1 MQQLK
6 LNSSVGFVR
15 QSGRSALL
23 GMAILTILLVLGCG
37 ERETKEDPPSPT
49 LDGSVVVFPE
59 GSKQLAAFTTEAAKL
74 GGARIIQLTGRVVWD
89 EDRTVRVFPPFAGR
103 VTRILARPGDAIH
116 AGQPLAVLA
125 SPDFGQAQSEARR
138 AQSDFELATRNLNR
152 IRELNGA
159 GVLPAKDLQAAEAD
173 HARADGE
180 MKRAVSRAGLYGK
193 SDTVDQT
200 LSLTAPIGGVLVER
214 NINPGQELRQDLQ
227 LSGSPAMFVITDPAR
242 LWVQLDASER
252 DLPMLK
258 RGQRVTLRSSAWPK
272 ETFAATIEAIAD
284 AIDPTTRT
292 VKVRGTVDNPGR
304 KLKGDMYV
312 SADVESGSVP
322 ALQLPSKAVFLL
334 GDKYYVFLDDGP
346 RRFRRVEV
354 KVGADSGGAIE
365 IVSGL
370 TAGQKAVVDG
380 SLFLLRIQRQLETGA
395 PV

>member
-1 MQQLK
+1 MGDSLLHANSELMK
-6 LNSSVGFVR
+6 LMRRPAGFLLALLLA
-15 QSGRSALL
+15 SALW
-23 GMAILTILLVLGCG
+23 GCG
-37 ERETKEDPPSPT
+37 EPDAKPDVAQPK
-49 LDGSVVVFPE
+49 LDGGVVVFPD
-59 GSKQLAAFTTEAAKL
+59 GSKQLAAFTTGEAKI

-103 VTRILARPGDAIH
+103 VTKILARPGDAVH
-116 AGQPLAVLA
+116 AGQTLAVLA

-138 AQSDFELATRNLNR
+138 AQADVELATRNLNR
-152 IRELNGA
+152 IRELHGA
-159 GVLPAKDLQAAEAD
+159 GVLPTKDLQAAEAD

-180 MKRAVSRAGLYGK
+180 MKRAVARAGLYGK
-193 SDTVDQT
+193 TDTVDQT
-200 LSLTAPIGGVLVER
+200 LSLAAPIGGVLVER

-252 DLPMLK
+252 DLALLK
-258 RGQRVTLRSSAWPK
+258 KGLRVTLRSAAWPK
-272 ETFAATIEAIAD
+272 ETFTATIDAVAD
-284 AIDPTTRT
+284 AIDATTRT
-292 VKVRGTVDNPGR
+292 IKVRGSVDNAAR

-312 SADVESGSVP
+312 SAEVESGSEP

-334 GDKYYVFLDDGP
+334 GDKYYAFLDDGP

-365 IVSGL
+365 ILGGMV
-370 TAGQKAVVDG
+370 AGQKVVVEG